1 MFSLR
6 RQYFRAARMHVA
18 VVKRELKPP
27 IFFAAFVLK
36 GS

>member
-1 MFSLR
+1 
-6 RQYFRAARMHVA
+6 MHVA